1 MRNPVFGL
9 AGLVL
14 WCGAG
19 FADVPIAMAQVER
32 MNQGGGPARQLAVG
46 TMGIPG
52 NSSGA
57 TTTLVAAGP
66 TTVAR
71 EQGNPGAPIA
81 PNVDPLSTFIRPAA
95 GAPAGNIEIH
105 ELQSELVPAP
115 VPVAV
120 LLPPGY
126 GASKAPFPLVILLHG
141 GGGDHTFLSDR
152 MKGLFEQAWAQGV
165 LERAVVVTPSAG
177 RSFYLDYRDGSQ
189 RWETFVLEE
198 VIPFVR
204 KRFNVRADA
213 GNTVI
218 TGISMGGMGSLRMAF
233 KYPQRFA
240 AVAALE
246 PGIAP
251 AMSFDAIEL
260 QDRFWRSQ
268 ALFEERY
275 GKPVDRDY
283 WKANNPA
290 NIVDGN
296 PAALRTSG
304 LKIYLEVGDEDAF
317 NLHRGTEFLHR
328 KLFDAGISHEYRYID
343 GADHLGNTISTRFM
357 YAFAYL
363 NQALNPPPADD
374 TLQSLHRYIRQLERQ
389 AGLVE

>member
-1 MRNPVFGL
+1 MSKQFWGIAV
-9 AGLVL
+9 LVL
-14 WCGAG
+14 GVAING
-19 FADVPIAMAQVER
+19 RAEESVDR
-32 MNQGGGPARQLAVG
+32 NQGPREAV
-46 TMGIPG
+46 
-52 NSSGA
+52 
-57 TTTLVAAGP
+57 
-66 TTVAR
+66 R
-71 EQGNPGAPIA
+71 EQETTGAESA
-81 PNVDPLSTFIRPAA
+81 RNLDPLSAFVRPLDDP
-95 GAPAGNIEIH
+95 PAGRIQIH
-105 ELQSELVPAP
+105 ELASEHVPAP
-115 VPVAV
+115 APVAV
-120 LLPPGY
+120 LLPPAY
-126 GASKAPFPLVILLHG
+126 ESSKEPFPLVILLHG

-152 MKGLFEQAWAQGV
+152 MKGLFEQAWAQDV

-189 RWETFVLEE
+189 RWETFILED

-204 KRFNVRADA
+204 QRFNVHADA
-213 GNTVI
+213 RHTVI

-233 KYPQRFA
+233 KYPQHFA

-251 AMSFDAIEL
+251 ATSFDEIEL

-268 ALFEERY
+268 QLFEERY
-275 GKPVDRDY
+275 GKPVDGDY

-290 NIVDGN
+290 NIVDSD
-296 PAALRTSG
+296 PEAIRISG

-343 GADHLGNTISTRFM
+343 GADHVGHTIPTRFM

-363 NQALNPPPADD
+363 DQALNPPPADD
-374 TLQSLHRYIRQLERQ
+374 SLHSLHRYIRQLKRR
-389 AGLVE
+389 AGLPE